1 MRASTG
7 KYTNETGTNTIP
19 LPVQTEG
26 SMGTDVWGA
35 SCSGKYTNETG
46 TNTIP
51 LPVQTGGS
59 MGTDVW
65 GPAVLVSTP
74 MRQVPILGAAWEL
87 VSTPMRQVPI
97 QYHYL
102 YRLGAAWELTCGGQL
117 YW

>member
-1 MRASTG
+1 M
-7 KYTNETGTNTIP
+7 
-19 LPVQTEG
+19 
-26 SMGTDVWGA
+26 GA
-35 SCSGKYTNETG
+35 SCTGKYTNETG

-65 GPAVLVSTP
+65 GPAVLVSIPT
-74 MRQVPILGAAWEL
+74 RG
-87 VSTPMRQVPI
+87 VPI

-102 YRLGAAWELTCGGQL
+102 YRLGAAWELMCGGKL

>member
-1 MRASTG
+1 MGTSCTG
-7 KYTNETGTNTIP
+7 KYTNETVTNTIP
-19 LPVQTEG
+19 LPVQTGG
-26 SMGTDVWGA
+26 SCT
-35 SCSGKYTNETG
+35 GKCTNETG

-65 GPAVLVSTP
+65 GPAVLVSIP
-74 MRQVPILGAAWEL
+74 MRWLPTL
-87 VSTPMRQVPI
+87 

-102 YRLGAAWELTCGGQL
+102 YRLGAAWELMCGGKL

>member
-1 MRASTG
+1 MG
-7 KYTNETGTNTIP
+7 PGGTNTIP
-19 LPVQTEG
+19 LPVQTGGSMGTDVWGASCSGKYTNETGINTIPLPVQTGG

-65 GPAVLVSTP
+65 GPAVLVSIP
-74 MRQVPILGAAWEL
+74 MRL
-87 VSTPMRQVPI
+87 VPI

-102 YRLGAAWELTCGGQL
+102 CRL
-117 YW
+117 

>member
-1 MRASTG
+1 MGGSCTG
-7 KYTNETGTNTIP
+7 KYTNATGTNTMP
-19 LPVQTEG
+19 LPVQTGG

-35 SCSGKYTNETG
+35 SCTGKYTNETG

-74 MRQVPILGAAWEL
+74 MRQVPIL
-87 VSTPMRQVPI
+87 
-97 QYHYL
+97 YHYL
-102 YRLGAAWELTCGGQL
+102 YRLGAAWELMYGGQL